1 MNKKNE
7 LLEKGLALL
16 PKIKKKRV
24 DINDRTN
31 INKPLSAGDIVRFDF
46 GRHITGHLHL
56 HLGYAGSHP
65 DAPVKLSIRFAEIEK
80 EFEEDEK
87 QYHGWICSSWIQQ
100 EQINVDIVPG
110 EVLLPRRY
118 AFRYVQIEIL
128 AISRKFGVTVDDIYA
143 EALSSADDERLETF
157 AEKDDSLTQMD
168 RIACNTLRDCM
179 QQVFEDGPKRDRR
192 LWLGD
197 LRLQALANYETYK
210 MNDMVKGCLY
220 LFAALPME
228 NGQVGACMFLEP
240 QAEVDDSSLF
250 DYSLLYIAAL
260 WDYYKATSDR
270 EALEELWPTAKRQ
283 ISIAKENL
291 DDRGIVKDSDKI
303 GWCFLDWSLELNKQA
318 GAQGVLLYA
327 IKNAIEIAK
336 TLELNAE
343 VKELEISYQT
353 YKKAAIDFLWDEDK
367 ELFISGESR
376 QISYAS
382 QIWMILADVVDEGK
396 AKSILQRIKTSPE
409 AVKMVTPYMY
419 HHYVQ
424 ALLNVGCKEDALY
437 VLESYWGKMV
447 SLGADT
453 YWELFNPDN
462 PDESPYGGTIVNSYC
477 HAWSCAP
484 AYFLRRYY
492 NPKLPTQKN

>member
-1 MNKKNE
+1 MNIENK
-7 LLEKGLALL
+7 LLEKALSLL
-16 PKIKKKRV
+16 PEIKKSRV
-24 DINDRTN
+24 DIKDRTN

-46 GRHITGHLHL
+46 GRHMTGHLHL
-56 HLGYAGSHP
+56 HLGYEGSHP
-65 DAPVKLSIRFAEIEK
+65 DAPVKLALRFAEVEK
-80 EFEEDEK
+80 EFDEDEK
-87 QYHGWICSSWIQQ
+87 KYSGWICSSWIQQ
-100 EQINVDIVPG
+100 EQINVDVVPG

-128 AISRKFGVTVDDIYA
+128 AISSKFRVAVDDIYA
-143 EALSSADDERLETF
+143 EALTSANEERLETF
-157 AEKDDSLTQMD
+157 TSKESSLVQMD

-220 LFAALPME
+220 LFAALPRK
-228 NGQVGACMFLEP
+228 NGQLGACIFLEP
-240 QAEVDDSSLF
+240 QPEVDDSLLF
-250 DYSLLYIAAL
+250 DYSLLFIAAL
-260 WDYYKATSDR
+260 LDYYRATSDL
-270 EALEELWPTAKRQ
+270 EALEELWPTARRQ
-283 ISIAKENL
+283 ISIAEESV
-291 DDRGIVKDSDKI
+291 DDRGLVKDSDEI

-327 IKNAIEIAK
+327 IKNAIELAK
-336 TLELNAE
+336 ILKLSDE
-343 VKELEISYQT
+343 VDELEKRYKT
-353 YKKAAIDFLWDEDK
+353 YKEAAINYLWDADK
-367 ELFISGESR
+367 ELFISGEDR

-382 QIWMILADVVDEGK
+382 QIFLILGEAVDEDEAK
-396 AKSILQRIKTSPE
+396 AILQKIKTYKD
-409 AVKMVTPYMY
+409 AVSMVTPYIY

-424 ALLNVGCKEDALY
+424 ALLNIGCKEEALG
-437 VLESYWGKMV
+437 VLKSYWGKMAD
-447 SLGADT
+447 LGADT

-484 AYFLRRYY
+484 AYFLRKYY
-492 NPKLPTQKN
+492 LE